1 MTQEWTWRRATGQ
14 DVADIVTMA
23 ERDFQTEIDGV
34 FRADPVA
41 YARNVTTAVVQQFYI
56 PHQEL
61 LMVAR
66 NQHDQLLAY
75 VWVVRETAPWSDEV
89 MAATRMVHV
98 DLALSTRHRIR
109 LVQQMIGLW
118 EVWARESG
126 IAIVCSTTMRRDTA
140 GFLRIHSAA
149 GYDVRGSIAY
159 RRLA

>member
-1 MTQEWTWRRATGQ
+1 
-14 DVADIVTMA
+14 
-23 ERDFQTEIDGV
+23 
-34 FRADPVA
+34 
-41 YARNVTTAVVQQFYI
+41 VTTAVVQQFYI

-140 GFLRIHSAA
+140 GFLRIHAAA

>member
-75 VWVVRETAPWSDEV
+75 V
-89 MAATRMVHV
+89 
-98 DLALSTRHRIR
+98 
-109 LVQQMIGLW
+109 
-118 EVWARESG
+118 
-126 IAIVCSTTMRRDTA
+126 
-140 GFLRIHSAA
+140 
-149 GYDVRGSIAY
+149 
-159 RRLA
+159 

>member
-1 MTQEWTWRRATGQ
+1 
-14 DVADIVTMA
+14 MA

-140 GFLRIHSAA
+140 GFLRIHAAA